1 MTKQFTTTNLG
12 AVLKFPFEDEN
23 WFGKLAVAVVIM
35 LIGFIPLINIVS
47 FALFLGY
54 GAEITRRIAVE
65 GQEPSLP
72 AWDDLSAYFKNGF
85 RLLGVY
91 AIYTL
96 PVVVLM
102 TVGYFAMFI
111 PVFLSE
117 LSGAPETQMLLMVFL
132 GYGAGFLLMGLGSLI
147 GMATGVVLPV
157 IGTHVVVQDQ
167 FGAGFQVGDWWKIFK
182 ANWVG
187 FLLSF
192 LILFGGGMVLYYISY
207 FLVLTVILCCL
218 YPIAIGVMG
227 VYLSWVGSAMF
238 AAAYREGV
246 EQLEGQETE

>member
-23 WFGKLAVAVVIM
+23 WIGKLAVAVVII
-35 LIGFIPLINIVS
+35 LIGFIPLINILS

-65 GQEPSLP
+65 GEEPSLP
-72 AWDDLSAYFKNGF
+72 GWEDFSAYFKDGF
-85 RLLGVY
+85 RLLGLY

-96 PVVVLM
+96 PVVLLM
-102 TVGYFAMFI
+102 TVGYFAMFV

-117 LSGAPETQMLLMVFL
+117 MSGAPETQMILMVFL
-132 GYGAGFLLMGLGSLI
+132 GYGAGFILMGLGSLI

-167 FGAGFQVGDWWKIFK
+167 FGAGFKVGEWWKIFK

-218 YPIAIGVMG
+218 YPVALGVLG
-227 VYLSWVGSAMF
+227 VYLSLVGNAMF
-238 AAAYREGV
+238 SIAYREGV
-246 EQLEGQETE
+246 ELLEEQESE